1 MAMKWQKA
9 CALLVGLQLLFA
21 VPVSADTNVLV
32 TVNGHVTDWQHP
44 TILVNGRTYMS
55 ADDLAAALHGTVK
68 KNSEVVVLQF
78 GDKSFHFKLK
88 TNEVATA
95 NKFVKIDQGAIV
107 RGQVVYLPLRY
118 VMDQMGIKL
127 QWDAANKAVTIVTP
141 EGYDAFKLITADS
154 LSEKEK
160 AFVNQVKTNKG
171 IHKWGNLYVIARGQ
185 SPNPGYGL
193 KVVKIEQ
200 GREQM
205 NVYVK
210 LTKPEPGL
218 MYPQVIAYPYL
229 LARVNLPPYTTIH
242 FYDAATNK
250 PLFE

>member
-1 MAMKWQKA
+1 MRLNKA
-9 CALLVGLQLLFA
+9 CALLVGLQLLLA

-44 TILVNGRTYMS
+44 AILANGRTYMS
-55 ADDLAAALHGTVK
+55 AVDLAAAFHGTVK
-68 KNSEVVVLQF
+68 KNSEVVVLQL
-78 GDKSFHFKLK
+78 GDKTLHFKLK
-88 TNEVATA
+88 TNEVAVA

-107 RGQVVYLPLRY
+107 RGQVVYLPLRF

-127 QWDAANKAVTIVTP
+127 KWDAGNKAVTIVAP
-141 EGYDAFKLITADS
+141 EGYDAFKLITADA

-160 AFVNQVKTNKG
+160 AFVNEVRTKRG
-171 IHKWGNLYVIARGQ
+171 IHKLGDLYVIARGP

-193 KVVKIEQ
+193 KVVNVEQ
-200 GREQM
+200 GMEQM
-205 NVYVK
+205 KVYVK

-229 LARVNLPPYTTIH
+229 LARVNLPPYTTIQ
-242 FYDAATNK
+242 FYDAATDK
-250 PLFE
+250 LLFE